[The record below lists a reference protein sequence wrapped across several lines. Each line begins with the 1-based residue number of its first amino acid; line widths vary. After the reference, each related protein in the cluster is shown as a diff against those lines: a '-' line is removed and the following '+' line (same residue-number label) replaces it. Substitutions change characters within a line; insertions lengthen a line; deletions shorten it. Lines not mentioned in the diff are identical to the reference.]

1 MRGSKSPADAGAADP
16 AAPGTRAIDYPL
28 ENLPEIDEHG
38 TLIHAPPERVWEA
51 LLAVLPRS
59 FSGRLTGRVA
69 EKLGCAETELRG
81 EPGTIGSTFPGFI
94 CARSVEPAM
103 LALEGRHRFSRYALL
118 FRLEPTKDNKT
129 LLRAETRALFRG
141 WKGRVYRTLVIRTRG
156 HVLAVNS
163 ILRGVRKRAERE
175 G

>member
-1 MRGSKSPADAGAADP
+1 MEASKPPAEASAQDASAAR
-16 AAPGTRAIDYPL
+16 TRTIDFPL
-28 ENLPEIDEHG
+28 ERLPEIDEHG

-51 LLAVLPRS
+51 MLAVLPRS

-69 EKLGCAETELRG
+69 VRLGCEETELRG
-81 EPGTIGSTFPGFI
+81 EPGTIGSTLPGFI

-103 LALEGRHRFSRYALL
+103 LALEGQHRFSRYALL

-129 LLRAETRALFRG
+129 LLRAETRALFPG
-141 WKGRVYRTLVIRTRG
+141 WKGRIYKTLVVGTRG

-163 ILRGVRKRAERE
+163 ILRGIRKRAEKS
-175 G
+175 